1 VSVLFP
7 GIAASLNIR
16 LFSAGWL
23 DVADWWTRTDILRDF
38 WRLYLNDRE
47 GAKLELAGGVFKMP
61 RRRIV
66 LVPAGIGFQP
76 KLDSPVHQLFVHFEF
91 VGWPAEAAQ
100 EVFPAPF
107 ALKKDPLRD
116 QLAAELCAELS
127 ETDSKLGPVL
137 ASRLK
142 ALIHLSI
149 SAALSEIPGDRTSRF
164 LRIAEGQQEL
174 LTVLHYIEE
183 HLDQQLNNAQLADIA
198 RSSESRFIRRFR
210 DATGRTPGRYV
221 QDRRLRRA
229 AEALVSTERG
239 IEEIAQSCGF
249 ANRYHFT
256 RVFSQR
262 MGCPPARYRSDR
274 PYGAKDVEGSRARR
288 GGARAS

>member
-1 VSVLFP
+1 MSVLLP
-7 GIAASLNIR
+7 GIANSLNVR

-23 DVADWWTRTDILRDF
+23 HLGDWWTQTDVLRDF
-38 WRLYLNDRE
+38 WRLYRNDRE
-47 GAKLELAGGVFKMP
+47 GAGLEIGGGVFKMP
-61 RRRIV
+61 SRRIV
-66 LVPAGIGFQP
+66 LVPAGIEFQP
-76 KLDSPVHQLFVHFEF
+76 TVDSAVRQLFVHFEF
-91 VGWPAEAAQ
+91 VSWPADAAR

-107 ALKKDPLRD
+107 VLKKDPLRD
-116 QLAAELCAELS
+116 QLAVELCRELAVA
-127 ETDSKLGPVL
+127 DSALEPAL

-149 SAALSEIPGDRTSRF
+149 SAALEEVTDDRANRF
-164 LRIAEGQQEL
+164 LRIAKGQREL
-174 LTVLHYIEE
+174 LMVLHYVEQ
-183 HLDQQLNNAQLADIA
+183 HLDRPLSNGQLAEIA

-210 DATGRTPGRYV
+210 EVTGRTPGRYV

-229 AEALVSTERG
+229 ADALVSTDRS

-274 PYGAKDVEGSRARR
+274 PYGRR
-288 GGARAS
+288 QERNGTSV